1 MRTLAAHVP
10 SATAEQALGHSALK
24 AGDRARARDHLKRA
38 IELDA
43 SRNDARVELARIEL
57 GDGDAELGLQLLVS
71 AAERTRDPALSLEL
85 ARSAALAGRR
95 MQALAVLDRLEEDA
109 QNAQARLDVA
119 ATFLAVGVPRRA
131 ALIADAIL
139 TDGKRGE
146 LRGAAEALRARAA
159 ESEGATEDALAAWQT
174 IGPNDTEYVEAL
186 LARARLLH
194 HSGHD
199 RQAVTLL
206 EDAVKERTTRKRLDD
221 RDELMIGLT
230 SLRIE
235 LGAGLDAVDRLEALS
250 ATRPRALALRLGL
263 ARLERQVG
271 RHDKAIA
278 ILEPLARKHE
288 LRAIQMLADALVAS
302 NQRLEEAR
310 RLLSDAIGMEPHD
323 GSIAASAGAAYIALG
338 RTDEAQRMFE
348 RADRLAPP
356 NVDVLVALSRL
367 YERHDRH
374 DDAAAALRRALG
386 ASPDERRRQEI
397 EAQLIMIERGRMG
410 AR

>member
-1 MRTLAAHVP
+1 
-10 SATAEQALGHSALK
+10 
-24 AGDRARARDHLKRA
+24 
-38 IELDA
+38 
-43 SRNDARVELARIEL
+43 
-57 GDGDAELGLQLLVS
+57 
-71 AAERTRDPALSLEL
+71 
-85 ARSAALAGRR
+85 
-95 MQALAVLDRLEEDA
+95 
-109 QNAQARLDVA
+109 
-119 ATFLAVGVPRRA
+119 
-131 ALIADAIL
+131 
-139 TDGKRGE
+139 
-146 LRGAAEALRARAA
+146 
-159 ESEGATEDALAAWQT
+159 
-174 IGPNDTEYVEAL
+174 
-186 LARARLLH
+186 
-194 HSGHD
+194 
-199 RQAVTLL
+199 
-206 EDAVKERTTRKRLDD
+206 
-221 RDELMIGLT
+221 
-230 SLRIE
+230 
-235 LGAGLDAVDRLEALS
+235 
-250 ATRPRALALRLGL
+250 LRLGL